1 MQEHADRNLWSEV
14 DAILANLT
22 RQSTGRLGLQLRS
35 SRLKNVDWQD
45 LLPLFRDR
53 GILEKAHWTT
63 GLDNHCLSPHF
74 DCPEPFLGHYA
85 AENSYW
91 ETVDRMHR
99 RIEADITIRRLEGP
113 KNRTTDATS
122 LAEKIR
128 RRNVKKRRAAARP
141 A

>member
-1 MQEHADRNLWSEV
+1 MQEHADRNLWNEA

-22 RQSTGRLGLQLRS
+22 RRSTVGLGLQLRS

-45 LLPLFRDR
+45 LLPLFRDC
-53 GILEKAHWTT
+53 GILERVHLAT
-63 GLDNHCLSPHF
+63 GSDSHGLSPHF
-74 DCPEPFLGHYA
+74 DRPELNLGHYA
-85 AENSYW
+85 VENSYW
-91 ETVDRMHR
+91 EAVDRIHR
-99 RIEADITIRRLEGP
+99 RIEADTTIRKLEGP

-122 LAEKIR
+122 LVEKIR